1 MHRPAVSVCIPV
13 YNGGQFVGET
23 IGSVLD
29 QTFGD
34 FEVVVLDNAST
45 DGTAAVLDAITDP
58 RLRRSRNSSTVPLHA
73 NFDLAVRASRA
84 PLVKLLCADD
94 LLHPRCLEL
103 QVDALAADPTL
114 AMVACRQYL
123 VDGHGRVLAASRALR
138 GLTERCDNRRVIRR
152 IVRSG
157 ANPIGAP
164 GSVLF
169 RREHFERTG
178 GFDGRRQFT
187 ADLEMYARL
196 LEHGD
201 FFGMSEALAAFR
213 VTSGTLSSRAGR
225 DAYREQLET
234 TRALS
239 ASEIWS
245 LPRRDLAL
253 GRLAAP
259 WGKWRREL
267 VFALS
272 RLTSKA
278 VP

>member
-13 YNGGQFVGET
+13 YNGGRFVGET

-45 DGTAAVLDAITDP
+45 DSTAAVLNTITDP
-58 RLRRSRNSSTVPLHA
+58 RLRRSRNSSTVPLHV
-73 NFDLAVRASRA
+73 NFDLAVRTSRA

-103 QVDALAADPTL
+103 QVDVLAADPTL

-123 VDGHGRVLAASRALR
+123 IDGHSRVLTASRALR
-138 GLTERCDNRRVIRR
+138 GLIGRCDSRWVIRR

-157 ANPIGAP
+157 ANPIGGL

-187 ADLEMYARL
+187 LDLEMYARL

-201 FFGMSEALAAFR
+201 FLGMSEALAAFR
-213 VTSGTLSSRAGR
+213 VTSKTLTSHAGR

-239 ASEIWS
+239 AVEIWS

-272 RLTSKA
+272 RLTSKVA
-278 VP
+278 P